1 MKFDASLLVI
11 MGIFWVLY
19 WVLRINVFKP
29 LLAILEDRRTTID
42 SARTAHET
50 ALAEASAKIDAE
62 RARLTAAR
70 VAASAT
76 RDRLRKDGEAER
88 SRVLSETKA
97 QTEAEV
103 GRAQAELEA
112 TVGRERSELE
122 GRAKML
128 ADRMVEKLLL
138 KETA

>member
-11 MGIFWVLY
+11 MGIFWTLY
-19 WVLRINVFKP
+19 WVLRICVFKP
-29 LLAILEDRRTTID
+29 LLAILEDRRLTID
-42 SARTAHET
+42 SARAAHES
-50 ALAEASAKIDAE
+50 ALAEADAKIDAE
-62 RARLTAAR
+62 RSRLTAAR
-70 VAASAT
+70 VAAAQL
-76 RDRLRKDGEAER
+76 RDRLRKEGESER
-88 SRVLSETKA
+88 QRVLAETKA

-112 TVGRERSELE
+112 TVVRERGELE